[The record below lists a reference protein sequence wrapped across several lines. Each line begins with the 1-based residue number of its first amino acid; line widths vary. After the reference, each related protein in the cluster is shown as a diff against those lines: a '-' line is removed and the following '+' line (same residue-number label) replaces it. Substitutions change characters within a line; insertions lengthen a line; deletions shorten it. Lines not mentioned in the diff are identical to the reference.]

1 MEEEK
6 NINPNRKEKEMARL
20 LERLRETLNREH
32 GNIRLP
38 QKLLD
43 EETRV
48 SEPDNKAG
56 RPVRLSKTIWG
67 A

>member
-1 MEEEK
+1 
-6 NINPNRKEKEMARL
+6 MAKL
-20 LERLRETLNREH
+20 LEQLRDALRNGQR
-32 GNIRLP
+32 NIRLP
-38 QKLLD
+38 QELLD